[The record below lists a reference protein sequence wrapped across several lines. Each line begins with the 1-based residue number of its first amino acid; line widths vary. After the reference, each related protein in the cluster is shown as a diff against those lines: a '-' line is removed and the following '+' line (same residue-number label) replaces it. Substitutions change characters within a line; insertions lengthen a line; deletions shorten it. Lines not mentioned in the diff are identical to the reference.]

1 METNNKIEIEQQIL
15 DLLWKLKPYG
25 KIEIAL
31 NQDGS
36 QYSIYLTNPE
46 KKIIIIKETED

>member
-1 METNNKIEIEQQIL
+1 MQQELTEIEKQIL
-15 DLLWKLKPYG
+15 EILPKLKNYG
-25 KIEIAL
+25 KIEISL

-46 KKIIIIKETED
+46 KIIIKIEN